1 MGKLITR
8 RKNVNVLLWILQV
21 LLALHTAVG
30 AVWKWSNSEHT
41 MPSLGAIPHG
51 VWLGMSVLELLCVI
65 ALIVPAFSKRLA
77 ILAPIAAAFVAAE
90 MLFFSGV
97 HLASGST
104 SIGPVI
110 YWLVVAAICAFI
122 VYGRL
127 VLKPIRRN
135 EFA

>member
-1 MGKLITR
+1 M
-8 RKNVNVLLWILQV
+8 NVLLWIFQV

-30 AVWKWSNSEHT
+30 AIWKSSNSEHT

-51 VWLGMSVLELLCVI
+51 VWLSMSGLELLCAV
-65 ALIVPAFSKRLA
+65 ALIVPTFSKRLA

-110 YWLVVAAICAFI
+110 YWLAVGAICAFI

-127 VLKPIRRN
+127 VLKPIRRR

>member
-1 MGKLITR
+1 M
-8 RKNVNVLLWILQV
+8 NVLLSILQI
-21 LLALHTAVG
+21 LLALHTALG
-30 AVWKWSNSEHT
+30 AAWMSSNSEKT
-41 MPSLGAIPHG
+41 MPSLGAIPDG
-51 VWLGMSVLELLCVI
+51 VWQSMTVLQLLCAI
-65 ALIVPAFSKRLA
+65 ALIVPLFNKRAA

-104 SIGPVI
+104 SMGPVI
-110 YWLVVAAICAFI
+110 YWLVVAAVCAFI

-127 VLKPIRRN
+127 VLKPIRRR

>member
-1 MGKLITR
+1 VKI
-8 RKNVNVLLWILQV
+8 VNLLLSILQV

-30 AVWKWSNSEHT
+30 AVWKSSNSERT

-51 VWLGMSVLELLCVI
+51 VWQSMTVLELLCAIGLV
-65 ALIVPAFSKRLA
+65 VPLLSKRTA
-77 ILAPIAAAFVAAE
+77 ILAPIAAAFVTAE

-110 YWLVVAAICAFI
+110 YWLVVAAIGAFI

-127 VLKPIRRN
+127 ARKPIRRS

>member
-1 MGKLITR
+1 M
-8 RKNVNVLLWILQV
+8 NVFLSFLQV

-30 AVWKWSNSEHT
+30 AVWKSSNSEQT
-41 MPSLGAIPHG
+41 LPSLGAIPHG
-51 VWLGMSVLELLCVI
+51 VWQSMSAFELLCAI
-65 ALIVPAFSKRLA
+65 ALVAPLFDKRAA
-77 ILAPIAAAFVAAE
+77 ILAPVAAAFVAAE

-104 SIGPVI
+104 SITEVA
-110 YWLVVAAICAFI
+110 YWLVVAAIAAFI

-127 VLKPIRRN
+127 VLKPIRRG

>member
-1 MGKLITR
+1 M
-8 RKNVNVLLWILQV
+8 NVLVSFLQV

-30 AVWKWSNSEHT
+30 AIWKSSNSEKT

-51 VWLGMSVLELLCVI
+51 VWLSLTGLELVCAI
-65 ALIVPAFSKRLA
+65 ALVVPLFDKRAA
-77 ILAPIAAAFVAAE
+77 ILAPLAAAFVAAE

-97 HLASGST
+97 DLASGSS
-104 SIGPVI
+104 SIGPVL
-110 YWLVVAAICAFI
+110 YWLVVAAVCAFI

-127 VLKPIRRN
+127 ALKPLRRG

>member
-1 MGKLITR
+1 M
-8 RKNVNVLLWILQV
+8 NVFLSALQI

-30 AVWKWSNSEHT
+30 AIWKSSNPEQT

-51 VWLGMSVLELLCVI
+51 VWQGMIALELLCAI
-65 ALIVPAFSKRLA
+65 ALIVPLFEKRVA
-77 ILAPIAAAFVAAE
+77 ILTPIAAAFVAAE

-104 SIGPVI
+104 SMGPVI
-110 YWLVVAAICAFI
+110 YWLVVAAVCAFL

-127 VLKPIRRN
+127 VLNPIRRG

>member
-1 MGKLITR
+1 
-8 RKNVNVLLWILQV
+8 VNVLLWILQI

-30 AVWKWSNSEHT
+30 AVWKWSNSEQT

-51 VWLGMSVLELLCVI
+51 VWLGLSVLELLCVV

-77 ILAPIAAAFVAAE
+77 ILAPIAAVFVAAE

-104 SIGPVI
+104 SAGPLI
-110 YWLVVAAICAFI
+110 YWLVVAAVCAFI

-127 VLKPIRRN
+127 VLKPIRRR